1 MTAQEREE
9 YLQFLKEF
17 RKNLT
22 KESARAFLVEIGIY
36 TEDGQL
42 TEPYK
47 NLYIP
52 DPEDEPVVANG

>member
-1 MTAQEREE
+1 MTDQEREKH
-9 YLQFLKEF
+9 LQYV
-17 RKNLT
+17 
-22 KESARAFLVEIGIY
+22 RAFREKIKGNTELCRKYLVEIGIY

-52 DPEDEPVVANG
+52 RPDEKSVI